1 MDARASHRIILID
14 ASLQQKQQAEGVQR
28 TIRKCVYILLKRT
41 IICVFEWYAP
51 MHFSHSLT
59 IVSPFKH
66 KTTAVSRARVIY
78 SLSLFFLILFVGRHI
93 FWCEINENALCLP
106 DNQTPKCAR
115 ALHKNCSIFVIR
127 DGNFWSVYRKP
138 F

>member
-1 MDARASHRIILID
+1 MDARASHRIILIN

-41 IICVFEWYAP
+41 IICVSEWYAP
-51 MHFSHSLT
+51 MHFSHSNNNCVALQT
-59 IVSPFKH
+59 QNDGSVSC
-66 KTTAVSRARVIY
+66 ASD
-78 SLSLFFLILFVGRHI
+78 LFAFLFILFVGRHI
-93 FWCEINENALCLP
+93 FWCEIKENALCLP
-106 DNQTPKCAR
+106 DNITPKCAR
-115 ALHKNCSIFVIR
+115 ALHKNCSIFVIW